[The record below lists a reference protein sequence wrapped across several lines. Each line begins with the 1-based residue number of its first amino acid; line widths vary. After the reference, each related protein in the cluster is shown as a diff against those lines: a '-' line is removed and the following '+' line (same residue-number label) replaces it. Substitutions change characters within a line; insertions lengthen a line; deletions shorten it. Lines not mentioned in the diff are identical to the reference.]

1 MAIGISFMGFD
12 GTKRSMT
19 ASSLADAQN
28 FMSQNEDDG
37 EDDENLTPEER
48 ERRKLKKKQ
57 GFLATMRQ
65 VASRRKS
72 RMQKQKQ
79 REEAEKR
86 KKEMADLKKK
96 VEKLEK
102 DAKEKKSEEED
113 DPVDGPVV
121 GKTNNSGIEPDG
133 ESRSIGSAGGFR
145 ITVSRTEMTKSRS
158 LEMDADMVTLVKLEY
173 DLIFS
178 QKGYLKGRSTERKV
192 WEQSFYAVSE
202 EEEEKTGKYSVRAFW
217 DNYNDDK
224 PTLQMLAFGD
234 EESLGTYDEGRQ
246 DFAANYVGGNIG
258 GTKKAIPPVKRV
270 AVSTCTNGIKE

>member
-37 EDDENLTPEER
+37 DDDENLTPEER

-192 WEQSFYAVSE
+192 WEQSFYAKAEGGGEFGVFPVFAN
-202 EEEEKTGKYSVRAFW
+202 GI
-217 DNYNDDK
+217 
-224 PTLQMLAFGD
+224 LQSLNFGD
-234 EESLGTYDEGRQ
+234 EASLKSRFGTRKGIKTVRTQ
-246 DFAANYVGGNIG
+246 
-258 GTKKAIPPVKRV
+258 
-270 AVSTCTNGIKE
+270 TCTQGVTPKFASS

>member
-12 GTKRSMT
+12 GTKRSTT

-28 FMSQNEDDG
+28 FMSQNED

-48 ERRKLKKKQ
+48 ERRKQKKRQ
-57 GFLATMRQ
+57 QFLATMRQ
-65 VASRRKS
+65 VAGKRKN
-72 RMQKQKQ
+72 RLKEQKQ

-102 DAKEKKSEEED
+102 DAAEKKGEDED

-121 GKTNNSGIEPDG
+121 GKTNNSDIQPDG
-133 ESRSIGSAGGFR
+133 ESRDVGSKGGFR

-158 LEMDADMVTLVKLEY
+158 MEMDCDMVTLVKLEY

-192 WEQSFYAVSE
+192 WEQSFFVKAE
-202 EEEEKTGKYSVRAFW
+202 
-217 DNYNDDK
+217 
-224 PTLQMLAFGD
+224 
-234 EESLGTYDEGRQ
+234 DEG
-246 DFAANYVGGNIG
+246 DGFGVY
-258 GTKKAIPPVKRV
+258 PVFNDGVLSSLNFGSMASLKERFGSAKEDGIKTV
-270 AVSTCTNGIKE
+270 RTQTCTQGVTPKFASSN